1 MQIGDNLSPSK
12 HKDNNN
18 KGEIIMSVQVRVPIT
33 FYANLEIDTD
43 DIEEAKREMIEV
55 IKANEGSLLEMC
67 EDEYTIN
74 EDKIEVSDVL

>member
-1 MQIGDNLSPSK
+1 
-12 HKDNNN
+12 
-18 KGEIIMSVQVRVPIT
+18 MSLQVRVPII

>member
-1 MQIGDNLSPSK
+1 
-12 HKDNNN
+12 
-18 KGEIIMSVQVRVPIT
+18 MSVQVRAPIT

-74 EDKIEVSDVL
+74 EDQIEVSDVL

>member
-1 MQIGDNLSPSK
+1 
-12 HKDNNN
+12 
-18 KGEIIMSVQVRVPIT
+18 MSLQVRVPII

-74 EDKIEVSDVL
+74 EDQIEVSDVL

>member
-1 MQIGDNLSPSK
+1 
-12 HKDNNN
+12 
-18 KGEIIMSVQVRVPIT
+18 MSLQVRVPIT
-33 FYANLEIDTD
+33 FYASLEIDTD

-74 EDKIEVSDVL
+74 EDQIEVSDVL

>member
-1 MQIGDNLSPSK
+1 
-12 HKDNNN
+12 
-18 KGEIIMSVQVRVPIT
+18 MSLQVRVQIT

-55 IKANEGSLLEMC
+55 IKANEDSLLEMC

>member
-1 MQIGDNLSPSK
+1 
-12 HKDNNN
+12 
-18 KGEIIMSVQVRVPIT
+18 MSLQVRVPII
-33 FYANLEIDTD
+33 FYASLEIDTD

-74 EDKIEVSDVL
+74 EDQIEVSDVL

>member
-1 MQIGDNLSPSK
+1 
-12 HKDNNN
+12 
-18 KGEIIMSVQVRVPIT
+18 MSLQVRVPIT
-33 FYANLEIDTD
+33 FYASLEIDTD
-43 DIEEAKREMIEV
+43 DAEEAKREMIEV